1 MLDLRRS
8 AAAALLVG
16 AATVPTLAP
25 APASAVG
32 SSSAAVPAVAAD
44 WVLVG
49 TYPDFAS
56 CEAAASTFYPGQAH
70 QCLPSPGGFDLYVW
84 M

>member
-8 AAAALLVG
+8 AAAAVLVG
-16 AATVPTLAP
+16 AAMIPTLAA
-25 APASAVG
+25 APAYAVG

-44 WVLVG
+44 WVLIG
-49 TYPDFAS
+49 TYPDVAS
-56 CEAAASTFYPGQAH
+56 CDAAGSSLYPGNQH

-84 M
+84 L